1 MSKLR
6 KLTDTQSVAVDLIKA
21 VAIFS
26 VIAAHVN
33 IVVDYNPYVRVISS
47 LWGAFSKVG
56 VVFFFVIGG
65 YFYSRKENDSKT
77 FWSKK
82 FFRLILP
89 WLVCSTMTY
98 WVRFL
103 DGEALSIS
111 MYLKW
116 IFGVGTWYYYIVMY
130 LFFLLVFRLFYKN
143 DGILYFIV
151 IAHFAIICANTCGF
165 SFTPSVSFIT
175 DYLNPLYWMGYF
187 SLGILIRR
195 KEWDVRFGKN
205 RWLLAVSII
214 TTLMFLG
221 IIICFEIN
229 TYFSIVTYMFALASL
244 FVVANICYLASK
256 YRAST
261 YIRKIGTSSYC
272 IYLLHM
278 QIVQQAM
285 LFIPDGNI
293 KVILAPVMGLVLM
306 VVFICVCSLVLNKIP
321 YGEKIKM
328 IIGL

>member
-1 MSKLR
+1 
-6 KLTDTQSVAVDLIKA
+6 
-21 VAIFS
+21 
-26 VIAAHVN
+26 
-33 IVVDYNPYVRVISS
+33 
-47 LWGAFSKVG
+47 
-56 VVFFFVIGG
+56 
-65 YFYSRKENDSKT
+65 
-77 FWSKK
+77 
-82 FFRLILP
+82 
-89 WLVCSTMTY
+89 
-98 WVRFL
+98 
-103 DGEALSIS
+103 

-116 IFGVGTWYYYIVMY
+116 SFGVGTWYYYIVMY

-143 DGILYFIV
+143 EGILYFIV

-221 IIICFEIN
+221 IIIYFEIY

-293 KVILAPVMGLVLM
+293 KVTLAPVMGLALM
-306 VVFICVCSLVLNKIP
+306 VVFICVCSFVLNKIP